1 MTYFNNGQTLGKMIT
16 DIRVIPTKSEKLTF
30 GQVVSR
36 ETFGR
41 YVQNKFLFLYLLV
54 AFVPKKQ
61 SLMDMICD
69 TVVVKNSAY
78 EYYLA
83 SK

>member
-1 MTYFNNGQTLGKMIT
+1 MIT
-16 DIRVIPTKSEKLTF
+16 NIRVIPTRGDKLTL

-41 YVQNKFLFLYLLV
+41 YVQNKYMILYLLI

-61 SLMDMICD
+61 SLIDLLCD
-69 TVVVKNSAY
+69 TVVVKNREY
-78 EYYLA
+78 EYYLNTREIL
-83 SK
+83 